1 MPLPLVGAALSAA
14 SRYLATKG
22 VKAAVKKY
30 GKSAIK
36 AIKENEKGI
45 SSRAGSKKGLDA
57 IKGTTTRNRGKGFGL
72 KQAGTP
78 KMATQAQRAGNVSS
92 GRKRLGAA
100 ATVGFLGMPSGG
112 DEKNIKVDTSKPE
125 KKTKQEKKVTTG
137 PVGGER
143 KVTKKSKE
151 NANWKNYK
159 TIAEAK
165 KAGSN
170 FYSKGGT
177 KMAAVLKEDLSEGQ
191 SLRDLMNKKLGKT
204 RVGESLSPTKEKRS
218 GRSGGMKSGG
228 MAKKMNMGGM
238 TAPMMPPKRKPAPRP
253 IVDPRA
259 KAPDPRMKDPREK
272 GGAMPMMKKGGKV
285 RGYGMARG
293 GKACKMR

>member
-1 MPLPLVGAALSAA
+1 MPIPLVGAALGAA

-22 VKAAVKKY
+22 VKAAIKKY
-30 GKSAIK
+30 GKAAIK
-36 AIKENEKGI
+36 TIKESEKGI

-78 KMATQAQRAGNVSS
+78 KMATKAQRAANVSS
-92 GRKRLGAA
+92 GRKRLGTA
-100 ATVGFLGMPSGG
+100 ATVGFLGMPTGG
-112 DEKNIKVDTSKPE
+112 DEKNITVDTSKPE

-143 KVTKKSKE
+143 KVTKESKV
-151 NANWKNYK
+151 NTDWKNYK

-165 KAGSN
+165 KEGSN
-170 FYSKGGT
+170 FYSKGGK
-177 KMAAVLKEDLSEGQ
+177 KMAAVFKEDLAEGQ

-204 RVGESLSPTKEKRS
+204 RIGESLAPKEKRS

-228 MAKKMNMGGM
+228 
-238 TAPMMPPKRKPAPRP
+238 
-253 IVDPRA
+253 
-259 KAPDPRMKDPREK
+259 
-272 GGAMPMMKKGGKV
+272 KV
-285 RGYGMARG
+285 RGYGIARG